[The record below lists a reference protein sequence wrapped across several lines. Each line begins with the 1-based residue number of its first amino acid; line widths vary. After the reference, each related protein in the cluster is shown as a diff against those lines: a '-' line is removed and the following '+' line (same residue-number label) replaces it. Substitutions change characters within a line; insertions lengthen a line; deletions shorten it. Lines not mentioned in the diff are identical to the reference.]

1 MNKKE
6 LLSSDK
12 EILELAA
19 KAASINLQWMLLGP
33 VEIRDNI
40 ITEWNPLSSDSD
52 ALKLAVLL
60 GITIT
65 PYPIYA
71 NPKHSVI
78 AKKYN
83 SKGYIRDKN
92 TSEVIEV
99 YNNDPMSATRRA
111 IVRCAAELSRGFIVE
126 E

>member
-1 MNKKE
+1 MNKKK
-6 LLSSDK
+6 LWSSDK

-19 KAASINLQWMLLGP
+19 KVAGINLQWMLIGP
-33 VEIRDNI
+33 VEISDDV
-40 ITEWNPLSSDSD
+40 ITKWNPLNSDSD

-78 AKKYN
+78 AKKYSN
-83 SKGYIRDKN
+83 KDNMRETN
-92 TSEVIEV
+92 TSEVIEI
-99 YNNDPMSATRRA
+99 YNDDPMSATRRA
-111 IVRCAAELSRGFIVE
+111 IVRCAASLSLGFVVE
-126 E
+126 